1 MGFHSGRVVYLI
13 DTSVFVEVMLRRSR
27 SLECKELLKMLR
39 DGRVKGVVTDF
50 TVYSIMVLL
59 GKLGKLD
66 ELRNFLLSL
75 TAYKGLYVYN
85 TSISEKVKVVDI
97 ASETGL
103 DIDDAIQYA
112 VALSVNA
119 EAIISFDK
127 HFDNLKIP
135 RKEPK
140 DIVNLKM

>member
-1 MGFHSGRVVYLI
+1 
-13 DTSVFVEVMLRRSR
+13 
-27 SLECKELLKMLR
+27 MLR

-50 TVYSIMVLL
+50 TVYSIMILL

-85 TSISEKVKVVDI
+85 TSISEKIKAINI

-112 VALSVNA
+112 IALSVNA

-140 DIVNLKM
+140 DIVHLKM

>member
-1 MGFHSGRVVYLI
+1 MCS
-13 DTSVFVEVMLRRSR
+13 
-27 SLECKELLKMLR
+27 
-39 DGRVKGVVTDF
+39 
-50 TVYSIMVLL
+50 
-59 GKLGKLD
+59 
-66 ELRNFLLSL
+66 
-75 TAYKGLYVYN
+75 
-85 TSISEKVKVVDI
+85 TSISEKVKAVDI

-127 HFDNLKIP
+127 HFDDLKIP

-140 DIVNLKM
+140 DIVNLKMQNPSKPTTTKNPTHYAGGGGRPSIYP